1 MENNIK
7 VFDNNKK
14 IINPTYIPEEKQWDW
29 SKFLLPELF
38 QEMSNLLT
46 VRNPKR
52 LEFYTD
58 LNKFVK
64 NWKKN
69 NKMN

>member
-1 MENNIK
+1 MENHVK
-7 VFDNNKK
+7 VYDNNKK
-14 IINPTYIPEEKQWDW
+14 EIEPVYIPEEEIWNW

-52 LEFYTD
+52 FQFYTD

-69 NKMN
+69 NK

>member
-1 MENNIK
+1 MENHVK
-7 VFDNNKK
+7 VYDNNKK
-14 IINPTYIPEEKQWDW
+14 EIEPVYIPEEEIWNW

-52 LEFYTD
+52 FQFYTD
-58 LNKFVK
+58 LNKFVI

-69 NKMN
+69 NKTV

>member
-1 MENNIK
+1 MENHVK

-14 IINPTYIPEEKQWDW
+14 EIEPVYIPEEEIWNW

-52 LEFYTD
+52 FQFYND

-69 NKMN
+69 NKTV

>member
-1 MENNIK
+1 METIK

-14 IINPTYIPEEKQWDW
+14 EIEPVYIPEEEIWNW

-52 LEFYTD
+52 FQFYTD
-58 LNKFVK
+58 LNKFVI

-69 NKMN
+69 NKTV

>member
-1 MENNIK
+1 MENHVK

-14 IINPTYIPEEKQWDW
+14 EIEPVYIPEEEIWNW

-52 LEFYTD
+52 FQFYTD
-58 LNKFVK
+58 LNKFVI

-69 NKMN
+69 NKTI